1 MDGDGHFVFGREG
14 LSELEVPDRRE
25 PHGMRRETGG
35 QIFGYLH
42 ETSPGYD
49 RMTGKMSGE
58 DRVRRIE
65 PHREGRAVLSYDA
78 I

>member
-1 MDGDGHFVFGREG
+1 MDGDGHFVFGRKG
-14 LSELEVPDRRE
+14 LAELEVLDRRE
-25 PHGMRRETGG
+25 PHGMTCQTGG
-35 QIFGYLH
+35 QVFGYLH

-65 PHREGRAVLSYDA
+65 PHREGRVVLSYDA

>member
-14 LSELEVPDRRE
+14 LAELEVLDRRE
-25 PHGMRRETGG
+25 PHGMSCQTGG

-42 ETSPGYD
+42 KTSPRYD

-65 PHREGRAVLSYDA
+65 THREGCAVLSYDA